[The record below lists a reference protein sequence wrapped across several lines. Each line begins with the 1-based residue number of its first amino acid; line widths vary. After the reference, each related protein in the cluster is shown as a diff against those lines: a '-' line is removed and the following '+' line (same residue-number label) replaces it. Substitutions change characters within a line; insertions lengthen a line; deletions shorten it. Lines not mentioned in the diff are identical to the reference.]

1 MAIWVVFCSKLK
13 KKKRNTGI
21 PAWEQTKKTTEMK
34 PKNSKQWLWAFA
46 SFVPFFGKNTSF
58 LLWETD

>member
-13 KKKRNTGI
+13 KKKKKYRYTSMRAN
-21 PAWEQTKKTTEMK
+21 KTTEMK